1 MPHAYLPETTAR
13 KLRCDDLFL
22 PEYQTSQNTLIKN
35 HPVARKSLHPNGNIT
50 LAMNGCVTKPIDRA
64 ELARAINTA
73 MSEEINTPIVD
84 DA

>member
-1 MPHAYLPETTAR
+1 
-13 KLRCDDLFL
+13 
-22 PEYQTSQNTLIKN
+22 
-35 HPVARKSLHPNGNIT
+35 
-50 LAMNGCVTKPIDRA
+50 MNGCVTKPIDRA